1 VLVGPSGP
9 AAWSSWWPELE
20 LAAASAPSPAL
31 LLDASAT
38 LRAAADQLAQ
48 AVKGE
53 LRLDA
58 ARPVY
63 GTRGPGSAALVPAW
77 QYTGRDGASVVVDA
91 VTGEILL

>member
-20 LAAASAPSPAL
+20 IAAASAPSPAL
-31 LLDASAT
+31 LLDASAA
-38 LRAAADQLAQ
+38 LRTAADQLAQ

-58 ARPVY
+58 VRPVY
-63 GTRGPGSAALVPAW
+63 GTRGPGSNTLVPAW
-77 QYTGRDGASVVVDA
+77 QYTGRNGASVVLDA
-91 VTGEILL
+91 LTGAILR